1 MRFLSPA
8 KINLFLK
15 VRGKRKDSYHNV
27 ETLMSRISL
36 YDILDMSLIDDGID
50 FSCANSTVPKD
61 ERNITYRA
69 ANLFLKSIR
78 TDRGVRLHLTK
89 KIPVASGL
97 GGGSSNAASV
107 LVGLNKLLG
116 CGLSDGELM
125 KEGAKLGADVPF
137 FIFKRPAIA
146 RGIGDELQEFH
157 GLPKLWFVLVHPRFQ
172 VSTRWTYNN
181 LKLKLT
187 RNKNNSISHMY
198 RSAPN
203 IAGLLA
209 NDLEAVTITRYPVIK
224 EIKGIL
230 CLKGAE
236 GALMSGSGPAVFG
249 FFFEK
254 NKASRVYE
262 ELKSQKKWD
271 VFLAHSI

>member
-1 MRFLSPA
+1 MRLLSPA
-8 KINLFLK
+8 KINLYLK
-15 VRGKRKDSYHNV
+15 IRGKRKDGYHDV
-27 ETLMSRISL
+27 ETLMTRISL
-36 YDILDMSLIDDGID
+36 HDTLEIFLTNSGIN
-50 FSCANSTVPKD
+50 FSSTSSEVPKNQ
-61 ERNITYRA
+61 RNMACKATA
-69 ANLFLKSIR
+69 LFLKGIQSNK
-78 TDRGVRLHLTK
+78 GVRIDLIK
-89 KIPVASGL
+89 RIPVAAGL

-107 LVGLNKLLG
+107 LVGLNKLLRT
-116 CGLSDGELM
+116 GLSNRELM
-125 KEGAKLGADVPF
+125 KKGAKLGADIPF

-146 RGIGDELQEFH
+146 RGIGDELEEFH

-172 VSTRWTYNN
+172 VSTRWTYNH

-187 RNKNNSISHMY
+187 RDKNNSISHMY
-198 RSAPN
+198 TSSSD

-230 CLKGAE
+230 RLKGAE

-254 NKASRVYE
+254 NKASRVYK